1 MSQPVRSGT
10 YEPVEPERP
19 RDPRVRAMVTSG
31 ALTLALGAA
40 AVLLPA
46 PYVLEAPGPTFNT
59 IGEARSQP
67 LIEISGRETFTPE
80 GQLDLTTVYVS
91 GGPNGDVSIFD
102 AFRAWID
109 PEQTVRP
116 EELVYAPGTT
126 RSQIEERN
134 TVSMISS
141 QESAIA
147 AALGHLDIPYEESL
161 TVVDLAEGSA
171 SEGLLEPGD
180 TITSISG
187 TAVRNIDTLRSTLAD
202 TGGAGVDLGVLRAGS
217 PEKVSVTPKQSPE
230 GDYQLGVLLTSEF
243 EFPFDVTIALDN
255 VGGPSAG
262 SMFALG
268 IIDMLTEGDLTGGR
282 HFAGTGTIDST
293 GAIGGIGGIQ
303 QKLVGARDD
312 GAEFFLAPA
321 ENCAEV
327 IGHVPDGLKVVK
339 VATLEEAV
347 NAVEVLGSGRDGS
360 GLPTCR

>member
-19 RDPRVRAMVTSG
+19 RDPRIRAMVVSG
-31 ALTLALGAA
+31 SLALLLGAA

-59 IGEARSQP
+59 IGEVKSQP
-67 LIEISGRETFTPE
+67 LIEITGRETFDPE
-80 GQLDLTTVYVS
+80 GELDLTTVYVS
-91 GGPNGDVSIFD
+91 GGPNGNVGIFD

-109 PEQTVRP
+109 PNQTVRP

-126 RSQIEERN
+126 RSDIEERN
-134 TVSMISS
+134 AVSMTSS

-147 AALGHLDIPYEESL
+147 AALGHLEIPYKESL
-161 TVVDLAEGSA
+161 TVMELAEDSA
-171 SEGLLEPGD
+171 AKGILEPGD

-187 TAVRNIDTLRSTLAD
+187 TPVESIDTLRNALSDAE
-202 TGGAGVDLGVLRAGS
+202 GAGVDLRVLRGGS
-217 PEKVSVTPKQSPE
+217 PTELSVTPRQSGE
-230 GDYQLGVLLTSEF
+230 GDYQLGVLLSSEF
-243 EFPFDVTIALDN
+243 DFPFEVRIALDN

-268 IIDMLTEGDLTGGR
+268 IIDKLTDGDLTGGK

-293 GAIGGIGGIQ
+293 GVIGRIGGIQ
-303 QKLVGARDD
+303 QKLVGARDE

-321 ENCAEV
+321 DNCAEV
-327 IGHVPDGLKVVK
+327 VGHVPDGLKVVR
-339 VATLEEAV
+339 VGTLDEAV
-347 NAVEVLGSGRDGS
+347 RAVEVLGSGQDGAD
-360 GLPTCR
+360 LPSCS

>member
-1 MSQPVRSGT
+1 MSQPVRAGT

-19 RDPRVRAMVTSG
+19 RDPRIRAMVTSG
-31 ALTLALGAA
+31 ALALGLGAA

-67 LIEISGRETFTPE
+67 LIEISGRETFDPE
-80 GQLDLTTVYVS
+80 GELDLTTVYVS

-109 PEQTVRP
+109 PDQTVRP

-126 RSQIEERN
+126 RSDIEERN
-134 TVSMISS
+134 SVSMISS

-147 AALGHLDIPYEESL
+147 AALGHLEIPYEESL

-171 SEGLLEPGD
+171 SAGVLEPGD
-180 TITSISG
+180 TITSIDG
-187 TAVRNIDTLRSTLAD
+187 APVRNIDTLRSALTDAA
-202 TGGAGVDLGVLRAGS
+202 GAGVDLEVLRAGS
-217 PEKVSVTPKQSPE
+217 AEEVSVTPKQSPE

-243 EFPFDVTIALDN
+243 DFPFDVTIALDN

-293 GAIGGIGGIQ
+293 GAIGKIGGIQ
-303 QKLVGARDD
+303 QKLVGAHES

-327 IGHVPDGLKVVK
+327 VGHVPDGLKVVK
-339 VATLEEAV
+339 VSTLEEAV
-347 NAVEVLGSGRDGS
+347 NAVEVLGSGGDGA
-360 GLPTCR
+360 GLPACS